1 MVDLN
6 RGMYILPPYCWS
18 SWQTKASRWLKDTLS
33 PSQIYLSCLS
43 RPLAVYSLYG
53 KNLCDASFL
62 FYFRS
67 LSWPNLDFK
76 AWLRASGPQSANRV
90 LVCDSDACSSTS
102 ASPKTGPWIP
112 RTYLAHRDD
121 TDLLNLLFFLL
132 SWSAWAL
139 SLLHAV
145 PCQHCGHHEGLF
157 LSLIYSFK
165 KEKVI
170 IYAWR

>member
-1 MVDLN
+1 MTANWKSCSWWTWTVECT
-6 RGMYILPPYCWS
+6 YFILPPYCWS

-76 AWLRASGPQSANRV
+76 AWLRALGPQSANRV

-102 ASPKTGPWIP
+102 TSPKTGPWIP
-112 RTYLAHRDD
+112 RPYLAHRDD
-121 TDLLNLLFFLL
+121 TDLLDLLFFLL
-132 SWSAWAL
+132 VGLGPQLASCCSLSTLWPSWGPFPFSD
-139 SLLHAV
+139 LL
-145 PCQHCGHHEGLF
+145 F
-157 LSLIYSFK
+157 
-165 KEKVI
+165 
-170 IYAWR
+170 